1 MAEVESVREKKSH
14 EVLNGSRSGE
24 EMPQSATPKVT
35 RKSSK
40 KMRHDKATS
49 PVRYFLSSG
58 QTQSDKP
65 DLSAECAQEVEAIA
79 EAFRKQVSFF
89 VVQEF
94 NVHVENHNGAP
105 LLRKDPVKDRSSP

>member
-1 MAEVESVREKKSH
+1 
-14 EVLNGSRSGE
+14 
-24 EMPQSATPKVT
+24 
-35 RKSSK
+35 
-40 KMRHDKATS
+40 MRHEKPTS

-58 QTQSDKP
+58 QAQSDKP

-94 NVHVENHNGAP
+94 TVHVENRNGAP